1 MPLMKPATSDRNF
14 TPSTTG
20 RVSPPSTMAGVG
32 LLGQI
37 VVVEELTVMLSP
49 VLPLTAPSVA
59 EIVVLPAATAVASP
73 VESIVA
79 AAVFEDAHVTWLVR
93 FCVLES
99 EYVPVAVYGCVA
111 PTVSVPL
118 AGVTAIDVSV
128 AAGCALKSTSTQ

>member
-1 MPLMKPATSDRNF
+1 VYGGVPPMAVRVALYAAPTVAA
-14 TPSTTG
+14 G
-20 RVSPPSTMAGVG
+20 R
-32 LLGQI
+32 L
-37 VVVEELTVMLSP
+37 VVVMVSGPGVTVSP
-49 VLPLTAPSVA
+49 VLPLTDPSVA
-59 EIVVLPAATAVASP
+59 RMVVVPAATAVASP